1 MFNRGFD
8 MFHFVDFNPAL
19 KQPPYFF
26 KKRLWLQQSQACPK
40 LPLIF
45 LKKDSGANNRK
56 PALNYPLFLKRLWL
70 QQSQACLKLPL
81 IFKKTLAP
89 TNRKPALNY
98 NLPPPSFTDKAQ

>member
-1 MFNRGFD
+1 

-98 NLPPPSFTDKAQ
+98 TSNLN